1 MRQMIEITYRG
12 DVTIL
17 TMGHGKANAF
27 DLEFS
32 NALTAAFED
41 CGRSPAKALVVTA
54 RGAIFSAGVDLLRV
68 VSGGAPYLDVFL
80 PALSRTFESV
90 FMFPKPV
97 VAAIN
102 GHAFAGG
109 CILACAADRRL
120 MARGTGRIGVPEVL
134 VGVPFPTVPLEI
146 IRFAV
151 APQYLSTLVYGGDTL
166 LSEDAL
172 ERGLVDAV
180 IDGDRLVDEAVAAAL
195 KLASLPPAI
204 FARTKQQ
211 LREPAVARMREGKAR
226 VDPDVYSTW
235 AMPETLEAIRGYVER
250 TFKK

>member
-1 MRQMIEITYRG
+1 MIEITHHD
-12 DVTIL
+12 DVVIL
-17 TMGHGKANAF
+17 TMTHGKANAF

-32 NALTAAFED
+32 TALTTAFED
-41 CGRSPAKALVVTA
+41 SARSPAKAVVVTA

-68 VSGGAPYLDVFL
+68 VSGGAPYLETFL
-80 PALSRTFESV
+80 PAVSRTFESV
-90 FMFPKPV
+90 FTFPKPV

-146 IRFAV
+146 VRFAV
-151 APQYLSTLVYGGDTL
+151 TPQYLSTLVYGGETLVPDT
-166 LSEDAL
+166 AL
-172 ERGLVDAV
+172 ERGLVDV
-180 IDGDRLVDEAVAAAL
+180 VTDGDRLVDDAVAAAL
-195 KLASLPPAI
+195 KLASLPPAV
-204 FARTKQQ
+204 FATTKQQ
-211 LREPAVARMREGKAR
+211 LREPAVVRMREGKER
-226 VDPDVYSTW
+226 SDPAIYQTW
-235 AMPETLEAIRGYVER
+235 QMAETLEAIRGYVAR

>member
-1 MRQMIEITYRG
+1 MIDITHRN
-12 DVTIL
+12 DVAIL

-32 NALTAAFED
+32 DALTNAFDEFA
-41 CGRSPAKALVVTA
+41 RSPAKAVVITA
-54 RGAIFSAGVDLLRV
+54 RGPIFSAGVDLLRV
-68 VSGGAPYLDVFL
+68 VSGGASYLDVFL
-80 PALSRTFESV
+80 PAVSRTFEAT
-90 FMFPKPV
+90 FTCPKPV

-120 MARGTGRIGVPEVL
+120 MARGTGRIGVPELL

-146 IRFAV
+146 IRCAV
-151 APQYLSTLVYGGDTL
+151 PPERLSALVYGGDTL
-166 LSEDAL
+166 LPEAAV

-180 IDGDRLVDEAVAAAL
+180 VDGGRLLDEAIEAAEKLSAL
-195 KLASLPPAI
+195 PSAA
-204 FARTKQQ
+204 FAMTKRQ
-211 LREPAVARMREGKAR
+211 LREAATARMREGKTR
-226 VDPDVYSTW
+226 FDPAVYKIW
-235 AMPETLEAIRGYVER
+235 AAPETLQAIRGYVER